1 MPWHLPVSCLQDA
14 GQPDR
19 SMIMQRMREAHR
31 RLPPKQRELKAGGIS
46 KDKIKVGVLHL
57 SDPAE
62 GSGYTY
68 THDLG
73 IQAMQQNLGLSDEQ
87 IDRKINV
94 DDSDKEATEKA
105 IQECVD
111 DGCNIIFTT
120 SWGYMDATE
129 EMAENIRIYILHM
142 EPGTKATGRI
152 FVNYFGR
159 IYQARYLSG
168 IVAGMN
174 TKTNK
179 LGYVA
184 AMDSSIPKSPETL
197 MPLRTWGV
205 FRESGSKSLCKSHKQ
220 LV

>member
-1 MPWHLPVSCLQDA
+1 MKWKGRRLLAMALTGILLAGCGAA
-14 GQPDR
+14 GQVDDYATNEG
-19 SMIMQRMREAHR
+19 STQEAST
-31 RLPPKQRELKAGGIS
+31 KTTGTESGGIS

-129 EMAENIRIYILHM
+129 EMAEKYPDIYFAH
-142 EPGTKATGRI
+142 GTGYKSNGKN
-152 FVNYFGR
+152 FVNYFGT
-159 IYQARYLSG
+159 SKG
-168 IVAGMN
+168 
-174 TKTNK
+174 TTN
-179 LGYVA
+179 
-184 AMDSSIPKSPETL
+184 I
-197 MPLRTWGV
+197 
-205 FRESGSKSLCKSHKQ
+205 
-220 LV
+220 

>member
-1 MPWHLPVSCLQDA
+1 MKWKGRRLLAMALTGILLAGCGAA
-14 GQPDR
+14 GQVDDYATNEG
-19 SMIMQRMREAHR
+19 STQEAST
-31 RLPPKQRELKAGGIS
+31 KTTGTESGGIS

-111 DGCNIIFTT
+111 DG
-120 SWGYMDATE
+120 
-129 EMAENIRIYILHM
+129 
-142 EPGTKATGRI
+142 
-152 FVNYFGR
+152 
-159 IYQARYLSG
+159 
-168 IVAGMN
+168 
-174 TKTNK
+174 
-179 LGYVA
+179 
-184 AMDSSIPKSPETL
+184 
-197 MPLRTWGV
+197 
-205 FRESGSKSLCKSHKQ
+205 
-220 LV
+220 